1 MGVGGIGDGGTLRSM
16 RSDWPAA
23 QSIKP
28 AGSSEAQHRE
38 IEVFCLG
45 QPVVCPCWL
54 TISQSKAGLN
64 VLLTLSGGY
73 SLTLCITRGDFLN
86 ILLMYVLGK

>member
-1 MGVGGIGDGGTLRSM
+1 MDVGGVGDGGTLRSM
-16 RSDWPAA
+16 CSDWPAA

-28 AGSSEAQHRE
+28 SGSSEAQRRE

-45 QPVVCPCWL
+45 QPVVRPCWL

-64 VLLTLSGGY
+64 VLLTLSRGY
-73 SLTLCITRGDFLN
+73 SLML
-86 ILLMYVLGK
+86 